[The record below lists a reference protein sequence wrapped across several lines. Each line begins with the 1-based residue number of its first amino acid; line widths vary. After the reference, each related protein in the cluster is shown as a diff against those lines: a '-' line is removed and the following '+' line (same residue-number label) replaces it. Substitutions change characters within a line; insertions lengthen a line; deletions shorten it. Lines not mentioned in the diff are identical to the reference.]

1 MNNSKQKQVS
11 DKVFLQLINSRILN
25 DRMHHFQKYLL
36 SHIYKQTRPSLTI
49 YREDISL
56 QVPDHCFNH
65 MHRISTH
72 WWGKDVPLSSLVL
85 CAWYPE
91 PELKKY
97 IKIKI
102 LALYVSQEMLVV
114 YISHILNKHFY
125 NSYHITFRFHLYDT
139 YVRDHLNLPTNRVT
153 LTTIGTFCIRLCGTK
168 ICYFVPTWNWNI
180 EKTFNTSLVCRNRQF

>member
-1 MNNSKQKQVS
+1 MRECIISK
-11 DKVFLQLINSRILN
+11 
-25 DRMHHFQKYLL
+25 KYLL

-72 WWGKDVPLSSLVL
+72 WWGKDVPLSRLIL

-114 YISHILNKHFY
+114 YISHILNEHSY

-139 YVRDHLNLPTNRVT
+139 YETRTRPLKATNKQVI
-153 LTTIGTFCIRLCGTK
+153 LTTIVTFCNRLCGTK
-168 ICYFVPTWNWNI
+168 ILYFVPTWNWNRENFQYI
-180 EKTFNTSLVCRNRQF
+180 SGLQKHAVLQQF